1 MTRELVDR
9 MRTCAAAIEAS
20 KDSGNPWDLT
30 LVGNDAARLLRI
42 AADALDAQQG
52 PPEPIGEPMALLE
65 PQPAPRPPVTPQQVF
80 AASLPATW
88 GGDLPLP
95 TEPAGGQPCPN
106 CRSIDARTVR
116 RVGRR
121 LAITCPVCS
130 NVWEYP

>member
-9 MRTCAAAIEAS
+9 MRTCAAAIKAS
-20 KDSGNPWDLT
+20 QTSGNPWDLA
-30 LVGNDAARLLRI
+30 LLGNDAARLLTE
-42 AADALDAQQG
+42 AADALDV
-52 PPEPIGEPMALLE
+52 PEPVGEPMVLLE
-65 PQPAPRPPVTPQQVF
+65 PRPAPRPPVTPQEVF
-80 AASLPATW
+80 AASLPVKPAVW

-95 TEPAGGQPCPN
+95 AEPAGGQPCPN